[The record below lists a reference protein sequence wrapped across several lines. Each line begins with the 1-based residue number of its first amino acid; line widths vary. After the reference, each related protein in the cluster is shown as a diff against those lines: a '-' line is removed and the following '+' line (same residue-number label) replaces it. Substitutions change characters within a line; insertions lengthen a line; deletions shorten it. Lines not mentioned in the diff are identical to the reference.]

1 MKLQLL
7 SFLTFS
13 AVFDFFSVSAGTVRG
28 EPTSSAVIQIKDDVR
43 QIENKAVFLKFSEA
57 GCVACKD
64 SAPVWEELAKQ
75 FSNNKDIVIAEIECN
90 GEDHGEN
97 YLCEENEILSYPT
110 FKYGDVDMLRGPYK
124 GPMDFES
131 LKKFTSENVRL
142 TCTIHAN
149 HWCNDEELALIESL
163 RKMSLDELMENIDD
177 VESAE
182 EAEYEAVENKLEAAE
197 MLLEA
202 AEKNLKKAEK
212 GSDNTEI
219 EFAKTEVISAQKMI
233 EDLEVEFDILMDK
246 EDPFELTLME
256 ELMDELELEMES

>member
-1 MKLQLL
+1 MKFSRILL
-7 SFLTFS
+7 SNMVML
-13 AVFDFFSVSAGTVRG
+13 
-28 EPTSSAVIQIKDDVR
+28 
-43 QIENKAVFLKFSEA
+43 
-57 GCVACKD
+57 
-64 SAPVWEELAKQ
+64 
-75 FSNNKDIVIAEIECN
+75 
-90 GEDHGEN
+90 
-97 YLCEENEILSYPT
+97 
-110 FKYGDVDMLRGPYK
+110 MLRGPYK

-149 HWCNDEELALIESL
+149 HWSNDEELALIESL

-212 GSDNTEI
+212 GSENTEI

>member
-28 EPTSSAVIQIKDDVR
+28 ESTSSAVIQIKYDVR

-64 SAPVWEELAKQ
+64 SAAVWEELAKQ

-90 GEDHGEN
+90 DEN

-131 LKKFTSENVRL
+131 LKKFTLENVRL
-142 TCTIHAN
+142 TCTMHAN

-163 RKMSLDELMENIDD
+163 RKMPLDELLENIDD
-177 VESAE
+177 MESAE
-182 EAEYEAVENKLEAAE
+182 EEEFEAVENKLEAAK

-219 EFAKTEVISAQKMI
+219 EFAKTEVISAKKTI

-246 EDPFELTLME
+246 EDPFELTLMG